1 MSDPDTRPDAQ
12 ADGLV
17 CAYVLDGLGGG
28 RLIESAQI
36 GTHLDGF
43 LWVHLQRT
51 GKEARRWLWE
61 ESGLDWVVCNALL
74 GSSEMPTRQWIEEG
88 HSQSMYYKGGISINL
103 RGVNLNPGAD
113 ENDMITVR
121 AWFDSDQVITVRERH
136 VEAIKDIRGRIAASE
151 GPTGPAD
158 FLVLLAE
165 RLADRIGVALASLQE
180 VIDDMEMAA
189 ISEQAPELRN
199 NLGSLRR
206 RAIAKRRHL
215 LPQRDALSRLSQGQV
230 PWMEEHHRAQLS
242 AIADRTAL
250 QVEDLQALRERAAVI
265 QDEIMNQLSAGLNR
279 TMYLLSVIAA
289 IFLPLG
295 FVTGLL
301 GVNLAGIP
309 GREWPWAFPVAC
321 IVFAAIGAIEVWLFR
336 RWKLF

>member
-1 MSDPDTRPDAQ
+1 MTET
-12 ADGLV
+12 DGLV
-17 CAYVLDGLGGG
+17 CAYVLDGKGGG
-28 RLIESAQI
+28 RRIESLQLS
-36 GTHLDGF
+36 TLPQGF

-51 GKEARRWLWE
+51 GKETRRWLWE

-74 GSSEMPTRQWIEEG
+74 GSAEMSTEQWIDEG
-88 HSQSMYYKGGISINL
+88 HPQSMFYKSGISISL

-113 ENDMITVR
+113 ENDMVTIR
-121 AWFDSDQVITVRERH
+121 AWFDSDKVITVRERH
-136 VEAIKDIRGRIAASE
+136 VKAIADIKECIADSK

-158 FLVLLAE
+158 FLVLLAG
-165 RLADRIGVALASLQE
+165 RLADRIAEAVAGLQE

-189 ISEQAPELRN
+189 IIEQVPEVSK

-206 RAIAKRRHL
+206 GAIAKRRHL
-215 LPQRDALSRLSQGQV
+215 LPQRDALLQLAQGQV
-230 PWMEEHHRAQLS
+230 SWMEEHHRAQLS

-250 QVEDLQALRERAAVI
+250 QVDDLEALRERAAVI
-265 QDEIMNQLSAGLNR
+265 QDEIMNHLSARLNR

-295 FVTGLL
+295 FLTGLL

-309 GREWPWAFPVAC
+309 GREWAWSFLIAC
-321 IVFAAIGAIEVWLFR
+321 IVFALIATIEVWLFR
-336 RWKLF
+336 RWKLL